1 METIKQTM
9 KTALMSILL
18 IWCSFIV
25 VAQTNA
31 VSIAQTGGSVT
42 MTFRTPAVA
51 GNPVLQVTNSNN
63 WLNYN
68 TTVIPSSTQ
77 SSISVQLET
86 TLPPGLQLQI
96 LAGTYQGTWGG
107 SGAAPNRRG
116 TGYTSSAVGDSPG
129 IPATVVTVSYLPQV
143 LVSNIGV
150 FDTGVGAYVGHQLTY
165 TLSIS
170 DYSKVSSAN
179 TSVTVLYTITHQQ

>member
-1 METIKQTM
+1 MTM
-9 KTALMSILL
+9 AILGILL
-18 IWCSFIV
+18 IFSQSV
-25 VAQTNA
+25 VFAQTNT
-31 VSIAQTGGSVT
+31 VSIAETSGAVT
-42 MTFRTPAVA
+42 MTFLTPTVA
-51 GNPVLQVTNSNN
+51 GNPVVQVTNPNN

-68 TTVIPSSTQ
+68 TTVIPSSTR

-129 IPATVVTVSYLPQV
+129 IPATIVTVTYLPQV

-150 FDTGVGAYVGHQLTY
+150 FDTGAGAYVGHQLTY

-170 DYSKVSSAN
+170 DYTKVTAAN
-179 TSVTVLYTITHQQ
+179 TSVSVLYTITQQQ